1 MDLTTRL
8 LEQFVVLAEE
18 EHFGRAAER
27 LSMSQPPLSQ
37 AIQRLERALGV
48 RLLERSTRAVRLTA
62 AGAAFARDARH
73 LLEAQQAAVGRARR
87 IAHGTEGE
95 LHLGF
100 ISGIT
105 YTFLPRVLRLTRHR
119 FPALRLHLHQN
130 TSVELASMVRSGRLD
145 LAFVRGPLA
154 DPDGLDLHEVAA
166 ERLAV
171 ALPADH
177 PLAERTALRL
187 ADLAGESF
195 ALPSLTAL
203 AGLAEQVTAACRAAG
218 FAPRD
223 GARADSLPGLISH
236 VAAATCVCLV
246 PAQVQT
252 GALPGVV
259 FRTLETTR
267 PQGHDDD
274 AGGTDDLTLTIIA
287 ATRAGQ
293 RDPAVHRVL
302 ALLRDDH
309 PGDAGDSTAIS
320 PDVNQKR
327 IT

>member
-1 MDLTTRL
+1 MLGDMDLTTRL

-37 AIQRLERALGV
+37 AIQRLERGLGV

-87 IAHGTEGE
+87 IADGAEGE

-100 ISGIT
+100 ISGIS
-105 YTFLPRVLRLTRHR
+105 YTFLPRVLRLTRDR
-119 FPALRLHLHQN
+119 FPGLRLHLHQN
-130 TSVELASMVRSGRLD
+130 TSAELASMVRSGRLD

-154 DPDGLDLHEVAA
+154 DPDGLDLRTVAA

-171 ALPADH
+171 ALPAGH
-177 PLAERTALRL
+177 PLAERATLRL
-187 ADLAGESF
+187 TDLAGENFS
-195 ALPSLTAL
+195 LPSLTAL
-203 AGLAEQVTAACRAAG
+203 AGLAEQVAAACRAAG

-236 VAAATCVCLV
+236 VAAGSCVCLV
-246 PAQVQT
+246 PEQVPA

-267 PQGHDDD
+267 RDDD
-274 AGGTDDLTLTIIA
+274 LALTVVA
-287 ATRAGQ
+287 AVRAGQ
-293 RDPAVHRVL
+293 RDPAVERVL
-302 ALLRDDH
+302 AVARDSA
-309 PGDAGDSTAIS
+309 PG
-320 PDVNQKR
+320 
-327 IT
+327 